1 MRYVVLRDD
10 DTNALTPV
18 ECLERL
24 YLPFLERGLPVNLA
38 VIPKVCTSAKRP
50 DNRPEGFL
58 LAKNGGTETLIP
70 IGENQKLVRYLLD
83 RPGYRIIQ
91 HGYQHTLFEFDHGF
105 PGDNGY
111 RLEHGTQLLQAAGFQ
126 KPETFVAPYDRFC
139 RASLREAAER
149 FRVISMGWFELRRLP
164 RSWWL
169 HYALKKYLRRQHWR
183 VNGTTLLAH
192 PGCLL
197 SNQRSCTT
205 MLEEVRKSIYN
216 RRLTVLVT
224 HWWEYFDGGRPNEP
238 FIGVL
243 HETAQWLAD
252 QPDVKVISFSDVAE
266 GRVPLA

>member
-1 MRYVVLRDD
+1 MPNSSSKNMRYVVLRDD

-58 LAKNGGTETLIP
+58 FAKNGGTETLIP

-111 RLEHGTQLLQAAGFQ
+111 RLEHGTQLLQEAGFQ
-126 KPETFVAPYDRFC
+126 
-139 RASLREAAER
+139 
-149 FRVISMGWFELRRLP
+149 
-164 RSWWL
+164 
-169 HYALKKYLRRQHWR
+169 
-183 VNGTTLLAH
+183 
-192 PGCLL
+192 
-197 SNQRSCTT
+197 
-205 MLEEVRKSIYN
+205 
-216 RRLTVLVT
+216 
-224 HWWEYFDGGRPNEP
+224 
-238 FIGVL
+238 
-243 HETAQWLAD
+243 
-252 QPDVKVISFSDVAE
+252 
-266 GRVPLA
+266 